1 MSEQEKIFAAI
12 LTLGKTLDAFLLRK
26 AHPGNFDF
34 TERIAERI
42 MMTEKANAWF
52 THEFVIKSLKV
63 WASTLTQR
71 NLKTWVAKY
80 PELSEKSTISR
91 KKVAVIMAGNIPL
104 VGMHDFLCCLLT
116 GHSVIAKMS
125 SDDAVL
131 LPLIGDILIDSYP
144 DLKHRMEFTCG
155 QIKGFDAVIA
165 TGSDNTAKHFEY
177 YFSGYPH
184 IIRKNRNSIA
194 VLDGNESFSNLDDLC
209 YDIFDYFGMGCRS
222 VSKIFVPKGYDFSN
236 LTMLFD
242 AFDRI
247 GDHHKYKNNYDYQ
260 KSVLMINKIPFIDH
274 RNLLL
279 IKNSSL
285 KSPLSVL
292 HCEEYGSQFEVVDF
306 INDNADNL
314 QCVVCNSAIIDKT
327 IPFGNSQSPSLW
339 DYADG
344 IDTVKFLL
352 SLNSND

>member
-1 MSEQEKIFAAI
+1 MDYQKRIYDAF
-12 LTLGKTLDAFLLRK
+12 LTLGKTLDAFLLK
-26 AHPGNFDF
+26 KSHPGNFDF
-34 TERIAERI
+34 TGRITERIRMA
-42 MMTEKANAWF
+42 EKANPWF
-52 THEFVIKSLKV
+52 TNEFVVKSLKA
-63 WASTLTQR
+63 WANALTQH

-80 PELSEKSTISR
+80 PEISETSLSKR
-91 KKVAVIMAGNIPL
+91 KKVAVVMAGNIPL
-104 VGMHDFLCCLLT
+104 VGLHDFLCCLLT
-116 GHSVIAKMS
+116 GHFVIAKLS

-144 DLKHRMEFTCG
+144 ELKHQMEFTCG
-155 QIKGFDAVIA
+155 QVKGFDAIIA

-177 YFSGYPH
+177 YFRKYPH

-194 VLDGNESFSNLDDLC
+194 VLDGKESFSNLDDLC

-222 VSKIFVPKGYDFSN
+222 VSKIFVPKGYNFSN

-247 GDHHKYKNNYDYQ
+247 GEHHKYKNNYDYQ
-260 KSVLMINKIPFIDH
+260 KSVLMINKIPFIDL

-279 IKNSSL
+279 VKNSSL
-285 KSPLSVL
+285 NSPLSVL
-292 HCEEYGSQFEVVDF
+292 HCEEYGSHYEIIDF
-306 INDNADNL
+306 INDNKDKL
-314 QCVVCNSAIIDKT
+314 QCVVCNNAIIDNT
-327 IPFGNSQSPSLW
+327 TSFGKSQSPSLW

-352 SLNSND
+352 SLNSKD